1 MQVSVESTG
10 ALERRMEILVP
21 ADEIDK
27 VVDER
32 LQKLSRQVRLKGF
45 RPGKVPVKVV
55 RQQFGQQV
63 RQEVLGDVV
72 QSSFNE
78 AVKQENL
85 VPAGGPR
92 IEPISTEQGA
102 DLKYRAVFEVIPQI
116 QLNGL
121 EGIEVT
127 RPGAEVTPADV
138 DAMIQNLREQRTTY
152 GAAQRPVQ
160 DTDRVTVDFQGS
172 IDGQPFDG
180 GQGQDVQL
188 VVGAGRM
195 LADFE
200 AGLRGMQAGE
210 EKTIELTFPANYG
223 AKALAGRQASFRILV
238 KNVEQAE
245 LPEVDDG
252 FCKAYGVD
260 EGGVERLREEVAD
273 NMRRELGDAI
283 RSRVKKQVMDGL
295 LAANP
300 LELPNILV
308 DGQVRE
314 LQHEAGRR
322 MGAKEA
328 SQLPAA
334 SNFVDAA
341 RRRVALV
348 LLVREIIRRENMTLD
363 QAKVQARFQELAD
376 QFPDAAQALQT
387 YRSNPQIRQ
396 QMEDGVMEDQVV
408 DWLLE
413 RAAIIDQQFT
423 FRDLMNFGA

>member
-1 MQVSVESTG
+1 MQVSVESMG

-78 AVKQENL
+78 AVKQEKL

-116 QLNGL
+116 QLKGL
-121 EGIEVT
+121 EGIDVT

-152 GAAQRPVQ
+152 SATDRPAQ
-160 DTDRVTVDFQGS
+160 DADRVTVDFEGS
-172 IDGQPFDG
+172 MDGQLFEG
-180 GQGQDVQL
+180 GQGQDVPV

-200 AGLRGMQAGE
+200 AGLRGARAGE
-210 EKTIELTFPANYG
+210 EKTIELTFPPTYG
-223 AKALAGRQASFRILV
+223 AKALAGKQASFRLII
-238 KNVEQAE
+238 KKVEQPE
-245 LPEVDDG
+245 LPEVDDV
-252 FCKAYGVD
+252 FCRAYGVE
-260 EGGVERLREEVAD
+260 EGGVERLREEVTE

-283 RSRVKKQVMDGL
+283 RSRVKKQIMDGL

-300 LELPNILV
+300 LELPKILV
-308 DGQVRE
+308 DAQVRE
-314 LQHEAGRR
+314 LQGEAGRR
-322 MGAKEA
+322 MGVKEA

-348 LLVREIIRRENMTLD
+348 LLVREIIQQEKMMLD

-413 RAAIIDQQFT
+413 RAKIADQQFT

>member
-21 ADEIDK
+21 AEQIDK

-72 QSSFNE
+72 QSSFIE
-78 AVKQENL
+78 AVKQEKL

-116 QLNGL
+116 QLTGL
-121 EGIEVT
+121 DGIEVT
-127 RPGAEVTPADV
+127 RPGAEVTSADV
-138 DAMIQNLREQRTTY
+138 DAMIKNLREQRTTY
-152 GAAQRPVQ
+152 SPAERAAQ
-160 DTDRVTVDFQGS
+160 DADRVTVDFIGT
-172 IDGQPFDG
+172 IDGQPFEG
-180 GQGQDVQL
+180 GQGQN
-188 VVGAGRM
+188 VVVVIGAGRM

-200 AGLRGMQAGE
+200 AGLRGMSAGE
-210 EKTIELTFPANYG
+210 QKTIDLTFPPNYG
-223 AKALAGRQASFRILV
+223 AKALAGKQAQFSITV
-238 KNVEQAE
+238 NAVEQPL
-245 LPEVDDG
+245 LPEIDDA
-252 FCKAYGVD
+252 FCNAYGV
-260 EGGVERLREEVAD
+260 ESGGVERLREEVSE

-283 RSRVKKQVMDGL
+283 RSRLKKQVMDGL

-300 LELPNILV
+300 LELPNIMV
-308 DGQVRE
+308 DAQVRE
-314 LQHEAGRR
+314 LQLEAGRR

-328 SQLPAA
+328 SQLPPAH
-334 SNFVDAA
+334 NFVDAA

-348 LLVREIIRRENMTLD
+348 LLVREIIARENITLD
-363 QAKVQARFQELAD
+363 QAKVQMHFQELAE
-376 QFPDAAQALQT
+376 QYPDAAQALQT
-387 YRSNPQIRQ
+387 YRGDPQIRQ
-396 QMEDGVMEDQVV
+396 QIENAVMEDQVV
-408 DWLLE
+408 DRLLE
-413 RAAIIDQQFT
+413 RAKITDQQFT

>member
-72 QSSFNE
+72 QSSFNQ
-78 AVKQENL
+78 AVKQEKL

-92 IEPISTEQGA
+92 IEPISTEQG

-127 RPGAEVTPADV
+127 RPSAEVVQADV

-152 GAAQRPVQ
+152 VSAGRPAC
-160 DTDRVTVDFQGS
+160 DTDRATIDFHGT
-172 IDGQPFDG
+172 IDGQPFEG
-180 GQGQDVQL
+180 GQGQDVQV

-200 AGLRGMQAGE
+200 AALRGMQADE
-210 EKTIELTFPANYG
+210 EKTIELTFPPTYG
-223 AKALAGRQASFRILV
+223 AKALAGRQASFRIVV
-238 KNVEQAE
+238 KQVEQAQ
-245 LPEVDDG
+245 LPEVDDD
-252 FCKAYGVD
+252 FCKAYGVE
-260 EGGVERLREEVAD
+260 EGGVERLREEVTE

-283 RSRVKKQVMDGL
+283 RNRVKKQVMDGL

-300 LELPNILV
+300 LELPKILV

-314 LQHEAGRR
+314 LQLEAGRR
-322 MGAKEA
+322 MGAKED

-348 LLVREIIRRENMTLD
+348 LLVREIIQREQLKLD
-363 QAKVQARFQELAD
+363 QAKVHARFEELAE
-376 QFPDAAQALQT
+376 QFPDAAQALQN
-387 YRSNPQIRQ
+387 YRSNPQLRQ

-413 RAAIIDQQFT
+413 RAKIIDQQVT

>member
-10 ALERRMEILVP
+10 ALERRMEVMVP
-21 ADEIDK
+21 AAQIDK

-45 RPGKVPVKVV
+45 RPVKVV

-78 AVKQENL
+78 AVKQEKL

-116 QLNGL
+116 LLAGL

-138 DAMIQNLREQRTTY
+138 DAMIQNLREQRTNY
-152 GAAQRPVQ
+152 GAVERAAQ
-160 DTDRVTVDFQGS
+160 DADRVTIDFAGT
-172 IDGQPFDG
+172 IDGQPFEG
-180 GQGQDVQL
+180 GQGESVAV

-200 AGLRGMQAGE
+200 AALRGMRAGE
-210 EKTIELTFPANYG
+210 QKSIDLTFPPNYG
-223 AKALAGRQASFRILV
+223 AKAVAGKPAQFSIAV
-238 KNVEQAE
+238 KTVEQPE
-245 LPEVDDG
+245 LPEIDDT
-252 FCKAYGVD
+252 FCNAYGV
-260 EGGVERLREEVAD
+260 ESGGVERKPSITCFY
-273 NMRRELGDAI
+273 MRRELGDAI
-283 RSRVKKQVMDGL
+283 RSRIKKQVMDGL

-300 LELPNILV
+300 LELPKILV
-308 DGQVRE
+308 DAQVRE
-314 LQHEAGRR
+314 LQMEAGRR
-322 MGAKEA
+322 MGVKEA
-328 SQLPAA
+328 SQLPPAH
-334 SNFVDAA
+334 NFIDAA
-341 RRRVALV
+341 RRRVALI
-348 LLVREIIRRENMTLD
+348 LLVREIIMRENMTLD
-363 QAKVQARFQELAD
+363 QAKVQTRFQELAD

-387 YRSNPQIRQ
+387 YRSNPQVRQ

-413 RAAIIDQQFT
+413 RAKIIDQQFT
-423 FRDLMNFGA
+423 FKDLMNFGA

>member
-1 MQVSVESTG
+1 MQVSVESIG

-21 ADEIDK
+21 AEDIDK

-78 AVKQENL
+78 AVKQEKL

-116 QLNGL
+116 QLSGL
-121 EGIEVT
+121 EGIEVS

-138 DAMIQNLREQRTTY
+138 DAMIENLRQQRITY
-152 GAAQRPVQ
+152 SPVDRPAQ
-160 DTDRVTVDFQGS
+160 DGDRVTIDFAGTVN
-172 IDGQPFDG
+172 GQPFEG
-180 GQGQDVQL
+180 GQGEGVT
-188 VVGAGRM
+188 VVIGAGRM

-200 AGLRGMQAGE
+200 AGLRGASAGE
-210 EKTIELTFPANYG
+210 QRTVEVTFPANYG
-223 AKALAGRQASFRILV
+223 AQALAGQQASFRIDV
-238 KNVEQAE
+238 KTVDQPQ
-245 LPEVDDG
+245 LPEVDDA
-252 FCKAYGVD
+252 FCQAYGVD
-260 EGGVERLREEVAD
+260 EGGIERLREEVTE
-273 NMRRELGDAI
+273 NMRRELNDAI
-283 RSRVKKQVMDGL
+283 RSRLKKQVMDGL
-295 LAANP
+295 LTANP
-300 LELPNILV
+300 VELPKILV
-308 DGQVRE
+308 DAQVRE
-314 LQHEAGRR
+314 LQAEAGRR
-322 MGAKEA
+322 MGVKEA
-328 SQLPAA
+328 SQLPAP

-341 RRRVALV
+341 RRRVALI
-348 LLVREIIRRENMTLD
+348 LLVREIIQQEKMMLD
-363 QAKVQARFQELAD
+363 QAKVQTRFQELAD

-413 RAAIIDQQFT
+413 RAKITEQQFT
-423 FRDLMNFGA
+423 FKDLMNFGA